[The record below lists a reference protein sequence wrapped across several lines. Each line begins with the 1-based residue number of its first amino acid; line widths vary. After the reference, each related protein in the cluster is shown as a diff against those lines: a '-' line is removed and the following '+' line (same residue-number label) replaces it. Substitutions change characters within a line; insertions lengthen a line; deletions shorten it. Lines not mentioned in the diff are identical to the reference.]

1 MSSSVFAGLSLCVS
15 VFVSVKFSLWCVGP
29 FYSLTV
35 DHCRAEWCFNDK
47 SGNISTAVWRKWSPL
62 RWWRQKSNEI
72 IVNWANCRR
81 IPTPAHPWP
90 GLILQ
95 FCPTA
100 IPDHLEAKKL
110 IARLYQPLIWC
121 FSNWIGKRCFHRDG
135 ALFFCAQFL
144 FRDNEK
150 CRSFPCV
157 LHLLSAV
164 RGSRGDINKSWTWP
178 NLVELLCRKALKPSH
193 IWRR

>member
-1 MSSSVFAGLSLCVS
+1 MCLSSTVFAGLSLCVS

-72 IVNWANCRR
+72 IVNWANCQR

-150 CRSFPCV
+150 CRSFPCALQNS
-157 LHLLSAV
+157 LHFVIHFLSAV
-164 RGSRGDINKSWTWP
+164 RGEFGGY
-178 NLVELLCRKALKPSH
+178 
-193 IWRR
+193 